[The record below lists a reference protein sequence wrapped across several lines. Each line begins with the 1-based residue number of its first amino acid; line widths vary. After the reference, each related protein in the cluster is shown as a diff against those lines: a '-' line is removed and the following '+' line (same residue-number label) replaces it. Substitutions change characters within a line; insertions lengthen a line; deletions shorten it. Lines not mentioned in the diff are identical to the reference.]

1 MRLKNVVRFSMKT
14 RLWIAGFLW
23 LLVGGIAFFYTVTG
37 QQLVHWS
44 QNTMTLMTQ
53 KADRALR
60 WPIQIVWQDEMHYTK
75 DEEIQKVKGLKSGQE
90 MHSISLS
97 SVQEKIEKL
106 PWVRSAVVE
115 VYWPNTLLITIA
127 EKMPL
132 AIWQYNRTYHPL
144 DERAEII
151 DTTKLLPAD
160 LLLVVGADAPKHLL
174 SLIQDLEQVPD
185 IYQYV
190 RAAVR
195 INGRRWNLKLF
206 NAEKG
211 LEISLPES
219 GVLAALRRL
228 EAHNQKEK
236 LIKRQIASIDLRT
249 PDKVVIKPIAAQK
262 EKKKVVRQ

>member
-1 MRLKNVVRFSMKT
+1 
-14 RLWIAGFLW
+14 
-23 LLVGGIAFFYTVTG
+23 
-37 QQLVHWS
+37 
-44 QNTMTLMTQ
+44 MTH
-53 KADRALR
+53 LR
-60 WPIQIVWQDEMHYTK
+60 RQW
-75 DEEIQKVKGLKSGQE
+75 G
-90 MHSISLS
+90 
-97 SVQEKIEKL
+97 
-106 PWVRSAVVE
+106 
-115 VYWPNTLLITIA
+115 
-127 EKMPL
+127 
-132 AIWQYNRTYHPL
+132 
-144 DERAEII
+144 
-151 DTTKLLPAD
+151 D

-211 LEISLPES
+211 LEVSLPES